1 MAKVQF
7 TIKNDKGEDVL
18 KKSKEITTRDYRDY
32 LVMNDSLTSDL
43 SEVEKLDKQLGFIAS
58 LFDDVTVEQL
68 LEYTDF
74 AKVIS
79 IFTDIYAHLVGDV
92 DPKEKW
98 ASYPTFL
105 WLYQASYRGSLWNEY
120 SRRDGYELGGLDG
133 RSWKYENE

>member
-18 KKSKEITTRDYRDY
+18 KKSKEITTRDY

-43 SEVEKLDKQLGFIAS
+43 SEVEKLDQQLEFIAS

-74 AKVIS
+74 AKIIS
-79 IFTDIYAHLVGDV
+79 IFTEIYAHLVGDV
-92 DPKEKW
+92 DPK
-98 ASYPTFL
+98 
-105 WLYQASYRGSLWNEY
+105 G
-120 SRRDGYELGGLDG
+120 
-133 RSWKYENE
+133 EN

>member
-18 KKSKEITTRDYRDY
+18 KKSKEITTRDYRNY

-92 DPKEKW
+92 DPKAK
-98 ASYPTFL
+98 
-105 WLYQASYRGSLWNEY
+105 N
-120 SRRDGYELGGLDG
+120 
-133 RSWKYENE
+133 

>member
-18 KKSKEITTRDYRDY
+18 KTSKEITTRDYRDY

-92 DPKEKW
+92 DPKGK
-98 ASYPTFL
+98 S
-105 WLYQASYRGSLWNEY
+105 
-120 SRRDGYELGGLDG
+120 
-133 RSWKYENE
+133 

>member
-1 MAKVQF
+1 
-7 TIKNDKGEDVL
+7 
-18 KKSKEITTRDYRDY
+18 
-32 LVMNDSLTSDL
+32 MNDSLTSDL

-92 DPKEKW
+92 DPKEK
-98 ASYPTFL
+98 S
-105 WLYQASYRGSLWNEY
+105 
-120 SRRDGYELGGLDG
+120 
-133 RSWKYENE
+133 

>member
-32 LVMNDSLTSDL
+32 LVMNESLTSDL

-58 LFDDVTVEQL
+58 LFEDVTVEQL

-79 IFTDIYAHLVGDV
+79 IFTAIYAHLAGDV
-92 DPKEKW
+92 DPKEK
-98 ASYPTFL
+98 S
-105 WLYQASYRGSLWNEY
+105 
-120 SRRDGYELGGLDG
+120 
-133 RSWKYENE
+133 

>member
-32 LVMNDSLTSDL
+32 LVMNSSDLSDL

-79 IFTDIYAHLVGDV
+79 IFTAIYAHLVGDV
-92 DPKEKW
+92 DPKEK
-98 ASYPTFL
+98 S
-105 WLYQASYRGSLWNEY
+105 
-120 SRRDGYELGGLDG
+120 
-133 RSWKYENE
+133 

>member
-1 MAKVQF
+1 MAKVKF
-7 TIKNDKGEDVL
+7 TIKNEKGEDVL

-43 SEVEKLDKQLGFIAS
+43 SEVEKLDKQLAFIAS

-79 IFTDIYAHLVGDV
+79 IFTEIYAHLVGDV
-92 DPKEKW
+92 DPKGK
-98 ASYPTFL
+98 S
-105 WLYQASYRGSLWNEY
+105 
-120 SRRDGYELGGLDG
+120 
-133 RSWKYENE
+133 

>member
-1 MAKVQF
+1 MAKVKF

-18 KKSKEITTRDYRDY
+18 KTSKEITTRDYRDY
-32 LVMNDSLTSDL
+32 LVMNNSLTSDL

-74 AKVIS
+74 AKMIS

-92 DPKEKW
+92 DPKAK
-98 ASYPTFL
+98 
-105 WLYQASYRGSLWNEY
+105 N
-120 SRRDGYELGGLDG
+120 
-133 RSWKYENE
+133 